1 MTRKTSPTSLKRE
14 VPQPQPDPTNRK
26 PRRREPEENVVVEPI
41 NPPAVGGIKR
51 GGPEDK

>member
-1 MTRKTSPTSLKRE
+1 MTQKASLKSL
-14 VPQPQPDPTNRK
+14 PQPAPEPSERK

-51 GGPEDK
+51 GDGPEEQ

>member
-1 MTRKTSPTSLKRE
+1 MTQKTSPKKVL
-14 VPQPQPDPTNRK
+14 QPQPDPSERK
-26 PRRREPEENVVVEPI
+26 PRRREPVENVVVEPI

>member
-1 MTRKTSPTSLKRE
+1 MTQNTSPQSPKKKVRK
-14 VPQPQPDPTNRK
+14 PDPGPPNRK
-26 PRRREPEENVVVEPI
+26 PRRREPVENVVVEPI